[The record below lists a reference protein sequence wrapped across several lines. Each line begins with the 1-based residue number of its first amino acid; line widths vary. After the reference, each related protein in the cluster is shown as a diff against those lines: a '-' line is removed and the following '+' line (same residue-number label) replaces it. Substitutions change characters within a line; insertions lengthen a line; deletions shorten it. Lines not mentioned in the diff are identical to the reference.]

1 MILGHRPT
9 FQILEEILIGS
20 HSPHLVASFGPSERN
35 LYISTTDSDGTQPVV
50 TESSSRPSVSVTC
63 MSRSQLLDSDEGVS
77 TAVVLVRLRL
87 LV

>member
-1 MILGHRPT
+1 MIYKFTCTAVSIFFTH
-9 FQILEEILIGS
+9 FQK
-20 HSPHLVASFGPSERN
+20 RN

-77 TAVVLVRLRL
+77 IAVVLVRLRL